1 MAESS
6 TTTAAHKRR
15 KPRHVRRATS
25 PLLWGWN
32 QPVLKDSD
40 SEEVVT
46 DQILPILPEPAFIP
60 REQKHDKIAAAEEA
74 NPRVPSCGIWA
85 YPDEDL
91 QEAFRNSYR
100 TVKRRSCHDL
110 PLGSRRSPC
119 IASSPLLPIYRDR
132 DRMYDLRAQ
141 HQKSEGRK
149 LLLRFLC
156 FPPLLLLLGHG
167 LADGFLQWQ
176 TANGV
181 MAFGHAERKHA
192 LFLGYGIFLASAIFA
207 IFACTL
213 PYFCKFDFLLVVL
226 YRINADIARY

>member
-1 MAESS
+1 M
-6 TTTAAHKRR
+6 
-15 KPRHVRRATS
+15 
-25 PLLWGWN
+25 
-32 QPVLKDSD
+32 LKDSD

-46 DQILPILPEPAFIP
+46 NQILPILHEPAFIP
-60 REQKHDKIAAAEEA
+60 REQKHDKIAVAEKA
-74 NPRVPSCGIWA
+74 NPRVPSSCGIWA

-91 QEAFRNSYR
+91 QEAFGNGYR

-110 PLGSRRSPC
+110 PLGSWRSPRT
-119 IASSPLLPIYRDR
+119 ASSPLLPIYRDC
-132 DRMYDLRAQ
+132 DRMYELRAQ
-141 HQKSEGRK
+141 HQKFEGRK
-149 LLLRFLC
+149 WLLRFLC

-181 MAFGHAERKHA
+181 MAFGHAERKLA

-213 PYFCKFDFLLVVL
+213 PYFCKFDFFWLFF
-226 YRINADIARY
+226 ISH